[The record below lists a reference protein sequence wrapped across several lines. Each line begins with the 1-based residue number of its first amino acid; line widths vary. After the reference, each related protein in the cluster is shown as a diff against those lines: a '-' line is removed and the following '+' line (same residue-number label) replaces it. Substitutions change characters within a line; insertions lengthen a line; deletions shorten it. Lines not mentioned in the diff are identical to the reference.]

1 MYGELSKLGSRGTY
15 SKNVPELLNNVP
27 FVWLNFIVL
36 ELYLACVGNLVDHIL
51 VFVGELEHI
60 KGGIPVSTDITGHY
74 AWFERELL
82 QNTEPLRESLGVTA
96 GSLVYWEPS
105 MDRVVTR
112 VENGDGAAES
122 FREAQ
127 P

>member
-27 FVWLNFIVL
+27 FVWLNFIVS
-36 ELYLACVGNLVDHIL
+36 ELHLTRVSNLVDRIL

-60 KGGIPVSTDITGHY
+60 KGGVPASTDITGHH

-82 QNTEPLRESLGVTA
+82 QNTEPPRESLG
-96 GSLVYWEPS
+96 G
-105 MDRVVTR
+105 
-112 VENGDGAAES
+112 
-122 FREAQ
+122 
-127 P
+127 